1 MQTVGKLP
9 ETLPNALLIHGQ
21 NGIGKRE
28 LARTLAQIL
37 LCTGSAEPGQPCGQ
51 CGGCHLFEV
60 GNHPDYRLLQPESE
74 MEEGARAGSAKA
86 GKGKK
91 PSERIRVDE
100 VRSLINLV
108 TNVSHMGGAKVV
120 VIAPAEALQ
129 SNASNAL
136 LKMLE
141 EPNENTY
148 FILVSNEPRR
158 LFPTIRSRCFKLAV
172 SPPSLNEATAWLNSR
187 CANSAHVAEALRLS
201 SHAPL
206 AALALSE
213 NDEFWSCRNE
223 LMSAFGE
230 STPDPLRLAA
240 GAERL
245 EPEVVGRLLGMW
257 VYDLLAAQAGGEIRY
272 HADMESII
280 KKTAERVSG
289 SDLCHWSDAV
299 HEYTRAAS
307 HPLNK
312 RLALEAL
319 FAGWPGTQQAA

>member
-1 MQTVGKLP
+1 
-9 ETLPNALLIHGQ
+9 
-21 NGIGKRE
+21 
-28 LARTLAQIL
+28 
-37 LCTGSAEPGQPCGQ
+37 
-51 CGGCHLFEV
+51 
-60 GNHPDYRLLQPESE
+60 
-74 MEEGARAGSAKA
+74 MEEGTRAGSAKA

-91 PSERIRVDE
+91 PSERIRVDD
-100 VRSLINLV
+100 VRGLTRLV
-108 TNVSHMGGAKVV
+108 TNVSHMGGAKVI

-141 EPNENTY
+141 EPNEQTY

-172 SPPSLNEATAWLNSR
+172 NPPSLSDATAWLNSKSG
-187 CANSAHVAEALRLS
+187 NSTHAAEALRLS

-213 NDEFWSCRNE
+213 NDEFWSCRDE

-245 EPEVVGRLLGMW
+245 EPEAVGRLLGMW
-257 VYDLLAAQAGGEIRY
+257 IYDLLAAQAGGEIRY
-272 HADMESII
+272 HADMSSII

-289 SDLCHWSDAV
+289 ADLCHWSDAV
-299 HEYTRAAS
+299 REYTRAAS
-307 HPLNK
+307 HPLNR

-319 FAGWPGTQQAA
+319 FAGWPGTQHA

>member
-1 MQTVGKLP
+1 MQTLGRLP
-9 ETLPNALLIHGQ
+9 QALPNALLIHGQ
-21 NGIGKRE
+21 NGIGKQE
-28 LARTLAQIL
+28 LARTLAQFL
-37 LCTGSAEPGQPCGQ
+37 LCTDSAEPGQPCGQ

-74 MEEGARAGSAKA
+74 TEEGVRAGSAKA
-86 GKGKK
+86 GKGKR

-100 VRSLINLV
+100 VRSLTKLV

-141 EPNENTY
+141 EPNEHTY

-172 SPPSLNEATAWLNSR
+172 SPPSLSDATAWLSSR
-187 CANSAHVAEALRLS
+187 SANSAHAAEALRLS

-213 NDEFWSCRNE
+213 NDEFWSCRDE
-223 LMSAFGE
+223 LMAEFGE
-230 STPDPLRLAA
+230 SKPDPLRLAT

-245 EPEVVGRLLGMW
+245 EPEAVGRLLGMW
-257 VYDLLAAQAGGEIRY
+257 IYDLLATQAGGEIRY
-272 HADMESII
+272 HADMDSII

-289 SDLCHWSDAV
+289 SDLCHWSDQV
-299 HEYTRAAS
+299 REYTRAAS
-307 HPLNK
+307 HPLNR

-319 FAGWPGTQQAA
+319 FAGWPGTQHA